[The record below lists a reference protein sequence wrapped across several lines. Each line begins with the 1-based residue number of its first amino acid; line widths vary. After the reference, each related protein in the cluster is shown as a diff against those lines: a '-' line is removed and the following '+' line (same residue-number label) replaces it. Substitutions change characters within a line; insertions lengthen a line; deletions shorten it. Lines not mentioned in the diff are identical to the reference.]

1 MIFTRRDLSDFY
13 CCWGRLKT
21 TQDKDK
27 ANYIF
32 CLSTVL
38 FLHTFCQLWISCW
51 HLRNEKRVMKLRVQS
66 SSHSFVILIWGVYNC
81 QDNYP
86 VCLLLLDSSILLV
99 SVINSPVQLLTAG
112 LQLFSFALS
121 SLPFAPLLRYKYF
134 QQENGT
140 KPFLLQLLQ
149 EICMLLSVSCF
160 LSSSPAI
167 SDYFFLAPLTC
178 GSQYDSTWTIFFNHP
193 FIYPFFPSYG
203 PFISLT

>member
-51 HLRNEKRVMKLRVQS
+51 YLRNEKKVMKLRVQS

-86 VCLLLLDSSILLV
+86 VCLQLLDSSIPLV

-149 EICMLLSVSCF
+149 EICMLLSVSCL
-160 LSSSPAI
+160 LSASPAI
-167 SDYFFLAPLTC
+167 SDFFFSTPYLWVSVWLHLNYFF
-178 GSQYDSTWTIFFNHP
+178 N
-193 FIYPFFPSYG
+193 IYPFFPSYG

>member
-86 VCLLLLDSSILLV
+86 VCLQLLDSSIPLV

-121 SLPFAPLLRYKYF
+121 SLPFAPLLRCKYF

-167 SDYFFLAPLTC
+167 SDFF
-178 GSQYDSTWTIFFNHP
+178 F
-193 FIYPFFPSYG
+193 
-203 PFISLT
+203 